1 MIPGA
6 PESLRCVALLPGG
19 GTGSRFGGELPKQF
33 VAVHG
38 DPLIAW
44 AIRRFVVSGIVD
56 RIVIAVP
63 AAHRDRMDA
72 ILDRG
77 GWSTPIRVVEGGATR
92 QQSVA
97 NALAAA
103 GDAAIVAVHDAVRP
117 LFSPALLLDLVTA
130 AHETGAAIPGLPLTE
145 TIHRVS
151 GGFIDDSPDR
161 EEFVAAQTP
170 QCFRAE
176 ILADALRRAAAD
188 SFVGTDEASVVAR
201 YGHRV
206 RVLPGEAGNVKVTH
220 PADLERLTAAL
231 EEERDR

>member
-1 MIPGA
+1 MTTGPN
-6 PESLRCVALLPGG
+6 LRCVAILPGG

-33 VAVHG
+33 VAIHG

-44 AIRRFVVSGIVD
+44 AIRRFVVSGLVD

-63 AAHRDRMDA
+63 VAHRGRMDG
-72 ILDRG
+72 IVERG
-77 GWSTPIRVVEGGATR
+77 AWSMPIRIVDGGATR
-92 QQSVA
+92 QESVA

-103 GDAAIVAVHDAVRP
+103 GDAPIVAVHDAVRP
-117 LFSPALLLDLVTA
+117 LFSPALLLDLINA
-130 AHETGAAIPGLPLTE
+130 ADQVGAAIPGLPLTE

-151 GGFIDDSPDR
+151 GGYIDDSPNR
-161 EEFVAAQTP
+161 EELVTAQTP
-170 QCFRAE
+170 QCFRTAL
-176 ILADALRRAAAD
+176 LADALHRAVAEG
-188 SFVGTDEASVVAR
+188 FVGTDEASVVAR

-231 EEERDR
+231 EEERER